1 MRKKNKWLK
10 HGILLIVVLIG
21 SGMILLSSY
30 VLQYD
35 KQLMAYQNSL
45 TQLPE
50 VSEVLEIS
58 EYYGKDSYY
67 VAKVLLTTDKE
78 YYYFIKDNTVE
89 YSYPVEEL
97 ITGEQA
103 AQKSLSILGQGEIK
117 HYYLGIYEEKP
128 IYEVLISVGNEEYYF
143 IIDAKTSDVLL
154 QYSLK

>member
-10 HGILLIVVLIG
+10 RSILFIVVLLA
-21 SGMILLSSY
+21 SGIILFASY
-30 VLQYD
+30 VLQYN
-35 KQLMAYQNSL
+35 KQLMVYQESL
-45 TQLPE
+45 AQLPE
-50 VSEVLEIS
+50 VSQVLEIS
-58 EYYGKDSYY
+58 EYYGKESYY

-128 IYEVLISVGNEEYYF
+128 IYEVLISLGNEECYF

-154 QYSLK
+154 QYSLN

>member
-30 VLQYD
+30 VLQDD

-58 EYYGKDSYY
+58 EYYGKR
-67 VAKVLLTTDKE
+67 KTPK
-78 YYYFIKDNTVE
+78 I
-89 YSYPVEEL
+89 
-97 ITGEQA
+97 
-103 AQKSLSILGQGEIK
+103 EI
-117 HYYLGIYEEKP
+117 
-128 IYEVLISVGNEEYYF
+128 
-143 IIDAKTSDVLL
+143 
-154 QYSLK
+154 